1 MHFSNV
7 LLSLASLAAAKNT
20 FQINKFGAPELNQK
34 RSLSENSVVQL
45 DTVGVRKLA
54 DEPAPRDAAIQRR
67 QTATLPLQN
76 LITYYEAVVSI
87 GTPPQEVKLLIDTGS
102 SDIWVIGSGN
112 PDCGSA
118 SDAARPNSGIID
130 CSISGTF
137 DSSKSSSW
145 SQNQTDFFIQYGD
158 TTAAKGS
165 WGTDVFGFGNTNV
178 SGLSIA
184 VASTTNSSNGVM
196 GIGLAGLESTI
207 TYRGNDQISGN
218 PYENLP
224 MKMKAEGL
232 IKANAYSLWLNNLSS
247 DAGNVLFGGVDY
259 AKIDG
264 DLFTVKLVNPQRS
277 VSSKPIA
284 FYVGL
289 DSINITDVKGNS
301 GFISKTPVPAL
312 LDSGTTLTY
321 LPQDA
326 VNYVINAMGAT
337 FDQQNGYVCPCKNG
351 YSGHLDYNFS
361 GANLR
366 VPLYQLTYP
375 IQMVT
380 SSGRKVNAQFRNGD
394 DACML
399 LMQPSDDHVIL
410 GDSFLRAAYVVY
422 DLDNYEVSMGQTKY
436 GVSDT
441 NIVEIDSNGI
451 KSAKPAPE
459 YSSTFTAANSG
470 TTILRGAPRSAGN
483 SGGGTSTIDLV
494 AGPSPTS
501 SPSSGDKSG
510 KSGAASLELS
520 VVGVSVAAL
529 MASFIGLMF

>member
-1 MHFSNV
+1 MHFSNF
-7 LLSLASLAAAKNT
+7 LLGALAATAAAKNT
-20 FQINKFGAPELNQK
+20 YQINKYGSPLTNQK

-45 DTVGVRKLA
+45 DTVGVRSIR
-54 DEPAPRDAAIQRR
+54 DEPAPRDAALMKR
-67 QTATLPLQN
+67 QTATLPLKN
-76 LITYYEAVVSI
+76 LVTYYEAEVKI
-87 GTPPQEVKLLIDTGS
+87 GTPAQTVKLLIDTGS

-118 SDAARPNSGIID
+118 QDAQRDPNIID

-137 DSSKSSSW
+137 DTSKSSSW

-158 TTAAKGS
+158 QTAAEGG
-165 WGTDVFGFGNTNV
+165 WGTDTFAFGNTNV

-184 VASTTNSSNGVM
+184 VASKTNSSNGVM

-247 DAGNVLFGGVDY
+247 DSGNVLFGGVDY

-289 DSINITDVKGNS
+289 DSVSITDVKGVS
-301 GFISKTPVPAL
+301 GFITKQPVPAL

-326 VNYVINAMGAT
+326 FNYVVRAMGAT
-337 FDQQNGYVCPCKNG
+337 YDPQNGYVCPCKNG

-361 GANLR
+361 GANIS

-375 IQMVT
+375 IQLQ
-380 SSGRKVNAQFRNGD
+380 SQSGRVVNAQFRNGD
-394 DACML
+394 DACLL
-399 LMQPSDDHVIL
+399 LMQASQDHVIL

-422 DLDNYEVSMGQTKY
+422 NLDSYEVSMGQTKY
-436 GVSDT
+436 GVTDT
-441 NIVEIDSNGI
+441 NIVEIDSNGV
-451 KSAKPAPE
+451 KNANPAPE
-459 YSSTFTAANSG
+459 YSSSFTNVNSE
-470 TTILRGAPRSAGN
+470 TTILRGAPGSADSN
-483 SGGGTSTIDLV
+483 PSTTLSGGLV
-494 AGPSPTS
+494 AGS
-501 SPSSGDKSG
+501 SASSGSSGDG
-510 KSGAASLELS
+510 KGKNNAAGLELS
-520 VVGVSVAAL
+520 IVGLAVAVV
-529 MASFIGLMF
+529 MASFGLM

>member
-1 MHFSNV
+1 MHFSN
-7 LLSLASLAAAKNT
+7 LLLGALAATATAKNT
-20 FQINKFGAPELNQK
+20 YQINKYGSPLTNQK

-45 DTVGVRKLA
+45 DTVGVRSLRE
-54 DEPAPRDAAIQRR
+54 EPAPRDAALMKR

-76 LITYYEAVVSI
+76 LVTYYEAEVNI
-87 GTPPQEVKLLIDTGS
+87 GTPAQTVKLLIDTGS

-118 SDAARPNSGIID
+118 QEARNDPNIID

-137 DSSKSSSW
+137 DTSKSSTW

-158 TTAAKGS
+158 QTAAKGG
-165 WGTDVFGFGNTNV
+165 WGTDTFAFGNVNV
-178 SGLSIA
+178 SDLSIA

-247 DAGNVLFGGVDY
+247 DSGNVLFGGVDY

-289 DSINITDVKGNS
+289 DSVSITDVKGVS
-301 GFISKTPVPAL
+301 GFITKQPVPAL

-321 LPQDA
+321 LPQEA
-326 VNYVINAMGAT
+326 FSYVVRAMGAT
-337 FDQQNGYVCPCKNG
+337 YDPQNGYVCPCKNG
-351 YSGHLDYNFS
+351 ASGHLDYNFS
-361 GANLR
+361 GANIS

-375 IQMVT
+375 IQLQS
-380 SSGRKVNAQFRNGD
+380 SSGRVVNAQFRNGD
-394 DACML
+394 DACLL
-399 LMQPSDDHVIL
+399 LMQASEDHVIL

-422 DLDNYEVSMGQTKY
+422 NLDSYEVSMGQTKY
-436 GVSDT
+436 GVTDT
-441 NIVEIDSNGI
+441 NIVEIDSNGV
-451 KSAKPAPE
+451 KNANPAPE
-459 YSSTFTAANSG
+459 YSSSFTNVNSE
-470 TTILRGAPRSAGN
+470 TTVLRGAPGSAGN
-483 SGGGTSTIDLV
+483 SPSTTLSGGLV
-494 AGPSPTS
+494 AGSGDS
-501 SPSSGDKSG
+501 SSSSSSGNG
-510 KSGAASLELS
+510 KSTAAGLELS
-520 VVGVSVAAL
+520 AVGLAVAVV
-529 MASFIGLMF
+529 MASFGLM

>member
-1 MHFSNV
+1 MHFSN
-7 LLSLASLAAAKNT
+7 LLLGALAATAAAKNS
-20 FQINKFGAPELNQK
+20 FQINKYGSPLGNKK
-34 RSLSENSVVQL
+34 RSLSENAVVQL
-45 DTVGVRKLA
+45 DTFAVRSIK
-54 DEPAPRDAAIQRR
+54 DEPAPRDMALMKR
-67 QTATLPLQN
+67 QTATLPLKN
-76 LITYYEAVVSI
+76 LVTYYEAVVDI
-87 GTPPQEVKLLIDTGS
+87 GTPAQTVKLLIDTGS

-118 SDAARPNSGIID
+118 EDAANPNNDIID

-137 DSSKSSSW
+137 DTSKSSSW
-145 SQNQTDFFIQYGD
+145 SQNTTDFFIQYGD
-158 TTAAKGS
+158 QTSAEGG
-165 WGTDVFGFGNTNV
+165 WGTDTFAFGNTKV

-184 VASTTNSSNGVM
+184 VAAKTNSSNGVM

-247 DAGNVLFGGVDY
+247 DSGNVLFGGVDY

-289 DSINITDVKGNS
+289 DSVSITDVKGVS
-301 GFISKTPVPAL
+301 GFITKQPVPAL

-321 LPQDA
+321 LPQA
-326 VNYVINAMGAT
+326 AFNYVVRAMGAT
-337 FDQQNGYVCPCKNG
+337 YDPQNGYVCPCKNG

-361 GANLR
+361 GANIS

-375 IQMVT
+375 IQLQS
-380 SSGRKVNAQFRNGD
+380 SSGKVVNAQFRNGD
-394 DACML
+394 DACLL
-399 LMQPSDDHVIL
+399 LMQASEDHVIL

-422 DLDNYEVSMGQTKY
+422 NLDSYEVSMGQTKY

-441 NIVEIDSNGI
+441 NIVEIDSKGVKN
-451 KSAKPAPE
+451 ANPAPE
-459 YSSTFTAANSG
+459 YSSSFTNVNSE
-470 TTILRGAPRSAGN
+470 TTVLRGAPGSAGN
-483 SGGGTSTIDLV
+483 NAATTLSGGLV
-494 AGPSPTS
+494 AGSTS
-501 SPSSGDKSG
+501 SSDGKGSS
-510 KSGAASLELS
+510 AAAGLELS
-520 VVGVSVAAL
+520 IVGLAVAVV
-529 MASFIGLMF
+529 MASFGLM